1 MLVQDKSILIDTLK
15 VLSRD
20 LQRQKFAFR
29 SVIKQKNILFSQEKE
44 ISEKISEIRKRIS
57 YNINTH
63 KKLLN
68 SNE

>member
-57 YNINTH
+57 YNVNTH
-63 KKLLN
+63 RKLLN